1 MHTQTVLQAV
11 CLLALSD
18 VIQTQTL
25 AINNVGVIDMM
36 TGQVQKSQNILI
48 EDNMIVDIQNAGI
61 NLGAAESFD
70 ASGMVIMPGLV
81 DMHVH
86 LYFTNDPSAFATTDN
101 SVLPPLLANGIT
113 TVQDLGSNC
122 DAIKATARKIVR
134 NERLGP
140 RIFST
145 CEMLDGVDSP
155 FETVKR
161 LQDPRQVETEVQKLM
176 AQGVNKIKV
185 HLRPSKEVFGA
196 IAAAC
201 KKNNIMFG
209 GHVPDSINAAEA
221 VRQGMNFIEHMS
233 RIEPGDESLI
243 QEIGDKQLWI
253 TGTLI
258 QGPTKDRLNLANDLR
273 KAGARMLAGT
283 DLPQGPGLCPN
294 GSTHTELKLMVKA
307 GFTPLQAL
315 QTATTNAYESLNVL
329 SKLGTIETGKVA
341 DMVLLKENPVEDINN
356 LDTIAGV
363 IVNGKLHSEKALDKM
378 LRDAN
383 LIKNLPFACGGRR
396 DLKPRNTCCSV

>member
-1 MHTQTVLQAV
+1 MHAHTVLQAV
-11 CLLALSD
+11 CLVAFSN
-18 VIQTQTL
+18 VVQAQTL
-25 AINNVGVIDMM
+25 AINNVGVIDMT
-36 TGQVQKSQNILI
+36 TGNVQKSQNILI
-48 EDNMIVDIQNAGI
+48 KDNMIVDIQDTGA
-61 NLGAAESFD
+61 NLSAAENFD

-86 LYFTNDPSAFATTDN
+86 LFFTNDASQFATTDI

-122 DAIKATARKIVR
+122 NAIKNTARRIVR
-134 NERLGP
+134 NQQLGP

-145 CEMLDGVDSP
+145 CEMLDGGDSP
-155 FETVKR
+155 FQTVKR

-185 HLRPSKEVFGA
+185 HLRPTEEVFGA
-196 IAAAC
+196 IAKAC
-201 KKNNIMFG
+201 KENNIMFG
-209 GHVPDSINAAEA
+209 GHVPDSINATEA
-221 VRQGMNFIEHMS
+221 VRQGFGFIEHMS
-233 RIEPGDESLI
+233 RIEPNDQSLI
-243 QEIGDKQLWI
+243 QDIGDKQLWV

-258 QGPTKDRLNLANDLR
+258 QGPSPVRLKLANDLR

-294 GSTHTELKLMVKA
+294 GSTHTELKLMVEA
-307 GFTPLQAL
+307 GFSPLQAL
-315 QTATTNAYESLNVL
+315 QTATTNAYESLNVH
-329 SKLGTIETGKVA
+329 SKLGSIETGKLA
-341 DMVLLKENPVEDINN
+341 DMVLFNENPVENINN
-356 LDTIAGV
+356 IDTIAGI
-363 IVNGKLHSEKALDKM
+363 IVNGKLHRKDELDQM

-383 LIKNLPFACGGRR
+383 LAENLPFACGDRR